1 MKLPPINIKIE
12 RETVKRDLAAR
23 WLAQHDPK
31 NKRPQRRHR
40 KAGAHR

>member
-23 WLAQHDPK
+23 WLAQHDP
-31 NKRPQRRHR
+31 NHKRPQRRRR
-40 KAGAHR
+40 KAGARR